1 MQTAQCDLRATR
13 SPSPPSSWLP
23 PASSLSPR
31 PSSLPPSP
39 SASDFRCVET
49 RCQHWPGRGP
59 LCRSHLGVLLERA
72 LGKEERAVVLPR
84 YGTVPASFRC
94 GRAVDGGLLER
105 TAAPPSAPPPGP
117 GASFVESTSAPGAA
131 PYATASPARFSMTAG
146 SRWCPPA
153 CDLLSA
159 GTLGSGCCCPLS
171 NNLRRPR

>member
-1 MQTAQCDLRATR
+1 MRSANCAVRSASYAVAVAAVVVVATCVVVVATAVVA
-13 SPSPPSSWLP
+13 
-23 PASSLSPR
+23 AAFSLSVGLPLRRDPVSTLARPR
-31 PSSLPPSP
+31 APMPEPSWRTPRARPGQGG
-39 SASDFRCVET
+39 T
-49 RCQHWPGRGP
+49 R
-59 LCRSHLGVLLERA
+59 
-72 LGKEERAVVLPR
+72 PR

-117 GASFVESTSAPGAA
+117 GASFVVSTSAPGAA

-146 SRWCPPA
+146 SRRCPPA

-159 GTLGSGCCCPLS
+159 GALGSGCCCPLS